1 MNDEDSF
8 EAVQYI
14 PVLKTDF
21 IMKSTLSK
29 ELCDALIKLSEQK
42 IETGIVDNLE
52 GVRRTGW
59 NLQKDSDL
67 AP

>member
-29 ELCDALIKLSEQK
+29 ELCDALI
-42 IETGIVDNLE
+42 
-52 GVRRTGW
+52 
-59 NLQKDSDL
+59 
-67 AP
+67 